1 MFDSIHKRLQTLEG
15 QVTQVCEDI
24 ETAET
29 QEKLIKILN
38 QIEDLKGWLNE
49 VEEMVDEE
57 DSHIDRTNI

>member
-1 MFDSIHKRLQTLEG
+1 MFDAIHKKLQVLEK
-15 QVTQVCEDI
+15 QVIQVCEDI

-29 QEKLIKILN
+29 QEKLIQILN
-38 QIEDLKGWLNE
+38 RIESLKGWLNE